1 MIKKFI
7 RIYALGTN
15 IIPRQKPKKKFQ
27 HEGISMPHIM
37 EIMGKTRVVVKDG
50 EVVEVGEVEL
60 EWCPLIEKLSG
71 VQKITSEE
79 VKKNVESKIRD
90 YAMFTAKRQ
99 LLGRDTFVAFG
110 ASEIMMS
117 GLSSGF
123 LETTVIASDGA
134 GTVITNNPELVQGI
148 GGRMSGLVE
157 TEPIEDVISGIQKLG
172 GTVLDTKTA
181 SIDPVVGVKKAAE
194 LGFKKIAVTVADSE
208 TAKKMREI
216 EVELGLDLI
225 VIAVHTT
232 GASREEAQGL
242 LENSDFVTGCAS
254 KYIRELVKPIVQVAA
269 AIPLFAITKKGK
281 DLVIEREKDIGS
293 PILITVTELPVV
305 PKHKQPRELK

>member
-1 MIKKFI
+1 
-7 RIYALGTN
+7 
-15 IIPRQKPKKKFQ
+15 
-27 HEGISMPHIM
+27 
-37 EIMGKTRVVVKDG
+37 MGKTRVVVKDG

-79 VKKNVESKIRD
+79 VKRSVESKIRD
-90 YAMFTAKRQ
+90 YGMFTAKRK
-99 LLGRDTFVAFG
+99 LLGQDTFVAFG
-110 ASEIMMS
+110 ASEILMS
-117 GLSSGF
+117 GLRSGF
-123 LETTVIASDGA
+123 IDATVTVGDGA
-134 GTVITNNPELVQGI
+134 GTVISSNPELVQGI

-172 GTVLDTKTA
+172 GTILDTKTA
-181 SIDPVVGVKKAAE
+181 SIDPIGGVKKAAE
-194 LGFKKIAVTVADSE
+194 LGFKKIAVTVADSK
-208 TAKKMREI
+208 TAKKLGEI

-232 GASREEAQGL
+232 GVSREEARGL
-242 LENSDFVTGCAS
+242 LDNSDLVTGCAS
-254 KYIRELVKPIVQVAA
+254 KYIRELAKPIVQVAA

-281 DLVIEREKDIGS
+281 ELVIEREKDIES
-293 PILITVTELPVV
+293 PILITVTELPIV

>member
-1 MIKKFI
+1 
-7 RIYALGTN
+7 
-15 IIPRQKPKKKFQ
+15 
-27 HEGISMPHIM
+27 
-37 EIMGKTRVVVKDG
+37 MGKTRVVVKDG

-79 VKKNVESKIRD
+79 VKRSVESKIRD
-90 YAMFTAKRQ
+90 YGMFTAKRK
-99 LLGRDTFVAFG
+99 LLGQDTFVAFG
-110 ASEIMMS
+110 ASEILMS
-117 GLSSGF
+117 GLRSGF
-123 LETTVIASDGA
+123 IDATVTVGDGA
-134 GTVITNNPELVQGI
+134 GTVISSNPELVQGI

-172 GTVLDTKTA
+172 GTILDTKTA
-181 SIDPVVGVKKAAE
+181 SIDPIGGVKKAAE
-194 LGFKKIAVTVADSE
+194 LGFKKIAVTVADSK
-208 TAKKMREI
+208 TAKKLREI

-232 GASREEAQGL
+232 GVSREEARGL
-242 LENSDFVTGCAS
+242 LDNSDLVTGCAS
-254 KYIRELVKPIVQVAA
+254 KYIRELAKPIVQVAA

-281 DLVIEREKDIGS
+281 ELVIEREKDIES
-293 PILITVTELPVV
+293 PILITVTELPIV